1 VPADYTASRQPL
13 RHLEEV
19 GVRHLFGLPGD
30 YVLDFCDEMVA
41 GPLQWV
47 GTCNELN
54 AGYATDGCARLNGA
68 AAAVVT
74 YGVGGR
80 SGVRRRPRRRGGRR
94 SARRGAP
101 TRRGRAFRP
110 ALRLSRRQRWSAHR
124 DAATAQL

>member
-1 VPADYTASRQPL
+1 VPAEYTVSRHLL
-13 RHLEEV
+13 RRLEEV
-19 GVRHLFGLPGD
+19 GIRHLFGVPGD
-30 YVLDFCDEMVA
+30 YVLDFCDEVVA
-41 GPLQWV
+41 SPLQWV

-54 AGYATDGCARLNGA
+54 AGYATDGYAVLNA
-68 AAAVVT
+68 AAAVAT